1 MNGHVKDTQEQLEL
15 MHIDA
20 LRWKALVNAF
30 SKGDTGVW
38 YSGITVNF
46 CFHSPTEIEIETR
59 ITTYLDVVDLKEV
72 ETPKEFKARVL
83 TTWVDNLIQKGKTD
97 ESSLLE

>member
-1 MNGHVKDTQEQLEL
+1 MNDCTKDAQEQLEST
-15 MHIDA
+15 HIDA

-46 CFHSPTEIEIETR
+46 CFHSPTEIEVETR
-59 ITTYLDVVDLKEV
+59 LTTYLNEIGLKEL
-72 ETPKEFKARVL
+72 ETPEEFKIRVL
-83 TTWVDNLIQKGKTD
+83 TTWVDNLIQKRSK
-97 ESSLLE
+97 

>member
-1 MNGHVKDTQEQLEL
+1 MNDRIKEL
-15 MHIDA
+15 RAMHIDA

-46 CFHSPTEIEIETR
+46 CFHSPAEIEIETKL
-59 ITTYLDVVDLKEV
+59 TTYLNEVDLKEV
-72 ETPKEFKARVL
+72 ETPEEFKTRVL
-83 TTWVDNLIQKGKTD
+83 TTWVDNLIQKRVSD
-97 ESSLLE
+97 EG